1 MQPEKSKLASSN
13 DEELRK
19 LSVELRMLEQTAET
33 LQSRLSMINAV
44 ATDLTYANM
53 ALENLDK
60 EKENAE
66 LLVPIGGTSYI
77 RAKLDNPD
85 KIVVGLG
92 AGVSA
97 EKTRQEAKEIVKKR
111 LEDLRKNQQAVQQQ
125 FVQIAERINLD
136 RERFETMAAAMR
148 EGKTSQNV

>member
-1 MQPEKSKLASSN
+1 LASSN

-85 KIVVGLG
+85 RIIVGLG
-92 AGVSA
+92 AGVSV
-97 EKTRQEAKEIVKKR
+97 EKTRQETKEIVKKR

>member
-1 MQPEKSKLASSN
+1 MQPEKIKLVSNN

-60 EKENAE
+60 EKENVE

-85 KIVVGLG
+85 NIIVGIG

-97 EKTRQEAKEIVKKR
+97 EKTRQEAKEIIKKR
-111 LEDLRKNQQAVQQQ
+111 LEDLGKNQQAVQQQ
-125 FVQIAERINLD
+125 FVQVAERINLD

>member
-1 MQPEKSKLASSN
+1 MASSN

-53 ALENLDK
+53 ALENLDR

-77 RAKLDNPD
+77 RAKLDSPD
-85 KIVVGLG
+85 KIIVGLG

-97 EKTRQEAKEIVKKR
+97 EKTRQEAKEIIKKR

-125 FVQIAERINLD
+125 FVQVAERINLD
-136 RERFETMAAAMR
+136 RERFETMAAVMR
-148 EGKTSQNV
+148 EGKTSENV

>member
-1 MQPEKSKLASSN
+1 MANNSE
-13 DEELRK
+13 DGLRK
-19 LSVELRMLEQTAET
+19 LSVELRMLEQTAEA

-85 KIVVGLG
+85 RIIVGLG

-97 EKTRQEAKEIVKKR
+97 EKTRQEAKEIIKKR
-111 LEDLRKNQQAVQQQ
+111 LEDLGKNQQATQQQ

-136 RERFETMAAAMR
+136 RERFETMAATMR
-148 EGKTSQNV
+148 EGKT

>member
-1 MQPEKSKLASSN
+1 MANNSE
-13 DEELRK
+13 DGLRK
-19 LSVELRMLEQTAET
+19 LSVELRMLEQTAEA

-85 KIVVGLG
+85 RIIVGLG

-97 EKTRQEAKEIVKKR
+97 EKTRQEAKEIIKKR
-111 LEDLRKNQQAVQQQ
+111 LEDLGKNQQATQQQ

-136 RERFETMAAAMR
+136 RERFEKMAAAMR
-148 EGKTSQNV
+148 EGKTS

>member
-1 MQPEKSKLASSN
+1 MASNN

-60 EKENAE
+60 EKENVE

-85 KIVVGLG
+85 NIIVGIG

-97 EKTRQEAKEIVKKR
+97 EKTRQEAKEIIKKR
-111 LEDLRKNQQAVQQQ
+111 LEDLGKNQQAVQQQ
-125 FVQIAERINLD
+125 FVQVAERINLD

>member
-1 MQPEKSKLASSN
+1 MASSN

-19 LSVELRMLEQTAET
+19 LSVELRMLEQTAEA

-53 ALENLDK
+53 ALENLDI

-85 KIVVGLG
+85 KIIVGLG

-97 EKTRQEAKEIVKKR
+97 EKTRQEAKEIIKKR
-111 LEDLRKNQQAVQQQ
+111 LEDLGKNQQAVQQQ
-125 FVQIAERINLD
+125 FVQVADRINLD

-148 EGKTSQNV
+148 EGKTSQDV